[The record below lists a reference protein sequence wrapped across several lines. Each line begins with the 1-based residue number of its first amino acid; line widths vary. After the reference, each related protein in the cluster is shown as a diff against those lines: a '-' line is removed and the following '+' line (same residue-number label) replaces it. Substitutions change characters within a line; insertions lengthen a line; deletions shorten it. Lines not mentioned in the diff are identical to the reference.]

1 MKKNNTLTAF
11 RAYSIIRKSAPV
23 GPSMSLCIMRNLY
36 IFFCICL
43 VCEPQTHVR
52 TWLIDGALRHMALG
66 LATRQLFVDWYGK
79 GLPAMSTEQN
89 HRTGPKALGPWVP
102 TPCNIHW

>member
-1 MKKNNTLTAF
+1 MREPALA
-11 RAYSIIRKSAPV
+11 
-23 GPSMSLCIMRNLY
+23 GPSKSLWKY
-36 IFFCICL
+36 IYYFGYTL
-43 VCEPQTHVR
+43 WCEPETHVR

-102 TPCNIHW
+102 TPCNTNCGCNWIQYWVVYVRIN